1 MANLLDELIKIFEI
15 DLQNIDCDGECI
27 QNCNHLKR
35 LTNTMMIYNRY
46 NSNLKQMATDEI
58 IAMNVLHTLDD
69 YLHLIHN
76 HDNDDEFVFIF
87 KTLGNCTVTNCSG
100 IRGNYRN
107 RDKYGKTKQKTNW
120 SLEILDK
127 IHCYFVHSYQIG
139 YRLTMNEKNNIYG
152 DIDEKSTDTN
162 FVNNNML
169 KLKNI
174 LSQKRETLKSITA
187 SQTLQQRANNKCEQ
201 VNAVNHKVFH
211 FGHSFEYGYK
221 NENKNVRN
229 LNDVKVSEKYKSL
242 KEELI
247 NNKMATVNIDQFNN
261 EYQKAMIHFNSVFCK
276 AALPT
281 FIERDKVRHTET
293 IWILSIEY
301 ILSLM
306 IYCNYTN
313 LQYEFSKTYRT
324 IDKYNSEHHEYYHLG
339 KNLKIIVQKF
349 GTQIVDGNIKRF
361 YHGISEILQFQNTMD
376 AHNAIRIFCPLSTT
390 SSFEVATLFAT
401 RDNGMIFEFTGA
413 SKYHYQTKY
422 FSVAWLSDFP
432 GEKEYFFI
440 QNGRKGH
447 LQIVNILD
455 IQTGYEYELILDA
468 LKAIN
473 KITNKP
479 EKNAKAICIE
489 RKLEELILCIIHH
502 QLSLT
507 NATYKPFESLNKYA
521 KTLISRYVIQRKNV
535 RLNWS
540 VMTQLNCDILM
551 GEFWCLKLKWIKLK
565 NIVAFFP
572 NVQYINIVKKELND
586 QILEGILNVLSA
598 NSFTSNIKKIEIA
611 DLQTTHPLMIVNKY
625 KGLFTDIGY
634 HLNGSADS
642 VTYSK
647 NKFVSI
653 TKNEI

>member
-187 SQTLQQRANNKCEQ
+187 SQTLQQRANNNCKQ

-211 FGHSFEYGYK
+211 F
-221 NENKNVRN
+221 
-229 LNDVKVSEKYKSL
+229 
-242 KEELI
+242 
-247 NNKMATVNIDQFNN
+247 
-261 EYQKAMIHFNSVFCK
+261 
-276 AALPT
+276 
-281 FIERDKVRHTET
+281 
-293 IWILSIEY
+293 
-301 ILSLM
+301 
-306 IYCNYTN
+306 
-313 LQYEFSKTYRT
+313 
-324 IDKYNSEHHEYYHLG
+324 
-339 KNLKIIVQKF
+339 
-349 GTQIVDGNIKRF
+349 DGNIKRF